1 MITAQQETTNRSGE
15 EFKKEWREKR
25 HDFHVT
31 KENAK
36 KACSKSEFGPHPCM
50 RHSKPVGASL
60 AETDKHN
67 NHIYAF
73 ITLYLR
79 ITLTNE
85 FIQTTQQN

>member
-36 KACSKSEFGPHPCM
+36 KHALNLNLDPT
-50 RHSKPVGASL
+50 RV
-60 AETDKHN
+60 
-67 NHIYAF
+67 
-73 ITLYLR
+73 
-79 ITLTNE
+79 
-85 FIQTTQQN
+85 